1 MGIRCPCSAVA
12 VVVIFAV
19 VVAQS
24 PEASA
29 QVYKCV
35 DRAGR
40 VTYQQG
46 PCAEAQKGSRLDL
59 YLGNSSTHGGAI
71 SDEEWAARAGR
82 KDVMVGMPR
91 AFVIKALGIPQEM
104 RPGRSAE
111 KAVEVWHYRRSDL
124 EMVLGF
130 NRGVIAWINDI
141 PQDAAQIPMETSRR
155 QQLGL
160 GRGCDELTAE
170 LGSPSRTF
178 EALDDAMGRIVQRM
192 QWDPDPSDAET
203 TVVSCVEGKI
213 ARVDRT
219 PTQEGPAPR

>member
-1 MGIRCPCSAVA
+1 MEMRCACSALA
-12 VVVIFAV
+12 LVVVFGFV
-19 VVAQS
+19 GGLS
-24 PEASA
+24 REASA
-29 QVYKCV
+29 QVYKCL

-40 VTYQQG
+40 VTYQQA
-46 PCAEAQKGSRLDL
+46 PCPEAQKGSRLDL
-59 YLGNSSTHGGAI
+59 YLGNSSTHGGVI
-71 SDEEWAARAGR
+71 PDEEWAARAGR
-82 KDVMVGMPR
+82 RDVMVGMPR
-91 AFVIKALGIPQEM
+91 AFVIRALGVPQEM

-124 EMVLGF
+124 EMLLGF

-141 PQDAAQIPMETSRR
+141 PQDAAQIPVETSRR

-160 GRGCDELTAE
+160 GRACDELAAE

-178 EALDDAMGRIVQRM
+178 EALDDALGRIVQRM
-192 QWDPDPSDAET
+192 QWDPEPNDAET

-219 PTQEGPAPR
+219 PTQEGSAPR